1 MGFLWSSV
9 AFPLPN
15 LVELPFYGFVGEEI
29 ERYGYQGIAPCSQGT
44 HYSASAHLQML
55 WQPVSSILFPS
66 LSWCSL
72 GCFVF
77 SPCLSSH
84 PSSSL
89 CKPLSLS
96 LSLLLSQHECPTLW
110 PYVGHKVF
118 MLFCFQAWHHQLV
131 ESGYTKID
139 ILSLIASWWWACL
152 HKVFKLHWL
161 SRLQPNCSF
170 VGFLEKP
177 AFFCLGSLWLP
188 WSWCLFDMRSWC
200 IGSCSG

>member
-1 MGFLWSSV
+1 
-9 AFPLPN
+9 
-15 LVELPFYGFVGEEI
+15 
-29 ERYGYQGIAPCSQGT
+29 
-44 HYSASAHLQML
+44 
-55 WQPVSSILFPS
+55 
-66 LSWCSL
+66 
-72 GCFVF
+72 
-77 SPCLSSH
+77 
-84 PSSSL
+84 
-89 CKPLSLS
+89 
-96 LSLLLSQHECPTLW
+96 LSQHECPTLW